1 MKKINLFFL
10 ETIGIFLYILGIL
23 EYINLKN
30 KKVYSKYGIIIL
42 SLLIFSTN
50 QDVPDYFMY
59 ERFYNSG
66 INNGL
71 EVGYIVFQ
79 NVFRYI
85 NFDFK
90 IFRVFI
96 GVITILLLYNS
107 FYKLVKYPNMAI
119 VIYYSYQF
127 LEKPYIQIRNALSIA
142 IFLNIS
148 KYLIEDKKLKSII
161 GIFFS
166 ALFHISGYFYILII
180 ILQKIFLKNKRR
192 LKIIVIFS
200 LVCSVILVNINLEN
214 YLKFIINLNLGRISE
229 RVNTYF
235 FSEEGKKY
243 IGSTKIGIRLYFSLV
258 VYFLYSIKLL
268 KNKVTTKDKFIFSSF
283 CFLILFKLISYKII
297 IFNRMTG
304 VFDYAE
310 VLGLVRIVELEKN
323 KNKKILYIVTIFFY
337 MILSVYIVYK
347 NLNN

>member
-166 ALFHISGYFYILII
+166 ALFNISGYFYILII
-180 ILQKIFLKNKRR
+180 IL
-192 LKIIVIFS
+192 
-200 LVCSVILVNINLEN
+200 
-214 YLKFIINLNLGRISE
+214 
-229 RVNTYF
+229 
-235 FSEEGKKY
+235 
-243 IGSTKIGIRLYFSLV
+243 
-258 VYFLYSIKLL
+258 
-268 KNKVTTKDKFIFSSF
+268 
-283 CFLILFKLISYKII
+283 
-297 IFNRMTG
+297 
-304 VFDYAE
+304 
-310 VLGLVRIVELEKN
+310 
-323 KNKKILYIVTIFFY
+323 
-337 MILSVYIVYK
+337 
-347 NLNN
+347 